1 MSTRPKS
8 TQRVKSQT
16 VTLNTTESD
25 SSSKNTPH
33 TNSQRRVRPKTVPA
47 KTQSEN
53 VKSSHLSTEIKS
65 RIGNGQYNPDRKPT
79 RDRNNGVTTGTSTT
93 KVFTKRVVN
102 VNQKTAGAGPRAS
115 DVDTGGHTET
125 EKRVVNGNQKTAGAG
140 PRASDVDTGGHT
152 ETEKRVVN
160 GNKKTAGAGPRA
172 SDVDTGGHTETE
184 KLNVTGN
191 QSSLSSQKTS
201 SNEESEYS
209 TKHGQSPDRSSY
221 SSSNGSDKVK
231 VNENHRE
238 ENVEEHIIEN
248 VFDGRYFSCS
258 VDSDV
263 TTPWLVGLAYV
274 RSGDVICLDLNN
286 ERIKRFD
293 KNFKMVSS
301 IEVPFDCSGMTITSP
316 DEVAVTCLNE
326 IHFYNVGKF
335 GMNRTARYITVNG
348 MAHGI
353 AHDQN
358 WFAVTCDITE
368 PEASTIR
375 VIDETGSEQ
384 YIIDPSIVSGLPLK
398 FASFLTLDKSLDR
411 IFISDSAPSR
421 VVCINFRGE
430 PLWDTSIPGG
440 SRDIVSVN
448 VDNILVCDQFSEK
461 IRLLTKD
468 GVLKSDVISAEDG
481 LCNPDIVARRP
492 GSNDVIVSYGGFGT
506 VGLFSVQ
513 L

>member
-102 VNQKTAGAGPRAS
+102 VNQ
-115 DVDTGGHTET
+115 
-125 EKRVVNGNQKTAGAG
+125 
-140 PRASDVDTGGHT
+140 
-152 ETEKRVVN
+152 
-160 GNKKTAGAGPRA
+160 KTAGAGPRA

-440 SRDIVSVN
+440 SRGIVSVN